1 MDVRVL
7 KSLSGLAGSTRLEG
21 LVGLT
26 GLAGQASTD
35 VHASIAG
42 TSNLWAANSIL
53 ASHGGDNF

>member
-7 KSLSGLAGSTRLEG
+7 ISLSGLAGSTRLE
-21 LVGLT
+21 GLT

-53 ASHGGDNF
+53 ASHGGDDF